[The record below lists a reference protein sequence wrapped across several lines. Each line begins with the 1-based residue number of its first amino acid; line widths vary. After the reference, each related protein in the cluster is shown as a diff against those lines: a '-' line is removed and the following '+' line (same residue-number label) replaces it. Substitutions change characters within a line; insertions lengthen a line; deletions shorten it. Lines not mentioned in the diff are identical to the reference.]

1 MPAERYWQ
9 VMRTASRR
17 LSWGIA
23 DQGVSSLTNFL
34 LSSLV
39 ARSLGA
45 EQFGA
50 FTLAY
55 VTYGFAGNASRG
67 LSIEPLLVRF
77 SGSSQPVWRRA
88 TAESTG
94 TAVVVGL
101 VLGICALAVAPLVG
115 GTTGHAFL
123 ALGLTFPGL
132 LLQDSWR
139 FAFFAIGRGS
149 KALVN
154 DLVWAGVEIPVL
166 LFLKLSGHAN
176 VFWFTLAWG
185 GAACV
190 AAVFGS
196 FQAKVAP
203 RPLGSVNWL
212 VGHRDLGPR
221 YFVENTGPNIA
232 DIVRSYSI
240 TSILG
245 LVAVGCI
252 QAANVLMGPFKIIL
266 IGTSLITIPEGA
278 RLLRR
283 SPHRLPAFCAAI
295 SAGAYPDGPGLGGA
309 AAHRTAARA
318 RPPGARQRLA
328 ARLSAGAADR
338 PVHHGRLCGRR
349 RDHRHAR
356 PGRVRPQH
364 AIYAP
369 HCRARRCR
377 RPCGCRHL
385 RRHRHSERGR
395 LRSVDRH
402 AGGLVA
408 AAASLPRV
416 GDRQR
421 ACLDVA
427 ALGRGIRQTANA
439 GPGPVGCHDR
449 RTCGGERLRSQLS

>member
-23 DQGVSSLTNFL
+23 DQGVSSATNFL

-77 SGSSQPVWRRA
+77 SGSSLPVWRRA

-94 TAVVVGL
+94 TALVVGL
-101 VLGICALAVAPLVG
+101 VLGICALAVAPLIG

-166 LFLKLSGHAN
+166 VFLKLSGHAN
-176 VFWFTLAWG
+176 VFWFTLSWG

-196 FQAKVAP
+196 FQAKVVP
-203 RPLGSVNWL
+203 KPLGSLNWL
-212 VGHRDLGPR
+212 VRHRDLGPR

-283 SPHRLPAFCAAI
+283 APHRLPAFCAAI
-295 SAGAYPDGPGLGGA
+295 SAGLTLMALAWGALLLIALPHGLGHLALGSVWRPAYPLVLPTVLSITGACAGVGAITGMHVLGASARSMRSMLLTAGLVVVGVLVGAVTYGAIGTVSA
-309 AAHRTAARA
+309 AACAAWI
-318 RPPGARQRLA
+318 GT
-328 ARLSAGAADR
+328 
-338 PVHHGRLCGRR
+338 
-349 RDHRHAR
+349 
-356 PGRVRPQH
+356 
-364 AIYAP
+364 
-369 HCRARRCR
+369 
-377 RPCGCRHL
+377 
-385 RRHRHSERGR
+385 
-395 LRSVDRH
+395 
-402 AGGLVA
+402 LVA
-408 AAASLPRV
+408 WWQLRQAFHESETVSVPVWMWPPTAEASVKRPAQDPTRWDATTDERAAESDSAAS
-416 GDRQR
+416 
-421 ACLDVA
+421 
-427 ALGRGIRQTANA
+427 
-439 GPGPVGCHDR
+439 
-449 RTCGGERLRSQLS
+449 